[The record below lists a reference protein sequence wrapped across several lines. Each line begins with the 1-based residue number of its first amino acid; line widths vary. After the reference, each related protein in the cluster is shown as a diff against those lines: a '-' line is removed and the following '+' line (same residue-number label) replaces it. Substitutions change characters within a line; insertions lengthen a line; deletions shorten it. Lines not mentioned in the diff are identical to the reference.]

1 MHFDFDDTQYALRDL
16 ARDLFAK
23 ESPPSRIRELWDGKP
38 FDRAVWKTMADAGI
52 VGITVPDEH
61 GGSGG
66 DAIDLAL
73 VYEEAGRA
81 CLPEPLLETTGIA
94 APLIAGFGTDEQR
107 ERWLP
112 AIAAGDAIAAVQ
124 TSEDDAVA
132 WGAEADL
139 VIAARGDELHL
150 VERDSIVA
158 TSVPS
163 LDPARPL
170 ARLDVEVGDETRLM
184 APQAY
189 DVVAAFYCAAF
200 AGTAGML
207 NGVAMQLRDR
217 TVSYVKDREQ
227 FGRPVGSFQAVK
239 HTLASMHV
247 AIESARPATWYGA
260 YATARGLPDATV
272 AACIAKIAANDTEA
286 HCNADALQCHGGIG
300 FTWEDD
306 LHLWLK
312 RGMVLRSTF
321 GTSRQLRGNLVR
333 MHDWD
338 DLL

>member
-1 MHFDFDDTQYALRDL
+1 MNFDFDDTQYALRDL

-23 ESPPSRIRELWDGKP
+23 ESPPSRVRELWDGKP
-38 FDRAVWKTMADAGI
+38 FDRRVWRTMAEAGI
-52 VGITVPDEH
+52 TGVCIPDEF

-66 DAIDLAL
+66 TALDLAL

-94 APLIAGFGTDEQR
+94 APLIGRFGTDEQK

-112 AIAAGDAIAAVQ
+112 AIASGEVIAAVQ
-124 TSEDDAVA
+124 EDAEALVP

-139 VIAARGDELHL
+139 LLAAHDDGVHL
-150 VERDSIVA
+150 IERDQIRA
-158 TSVPS
+158 TPAAS
-163 LDPARPL
+163 LDPGRPL
-170 ARLDVEVGDETRLM
+170 ARVEAQTGSSTLLVSFDDHAAL
-184 APQAY
+184 
-189 DVVAAFYCAAF
+189 VAFWGNAF
-200 AGTAGML
+200 AGAAALL

-217 TVSYVKDREQ
+217 TIAYVNDREQ

-239 HTLASMHV
+239 HKLASVHI
-247 AIESARPATWYGA
+247 AIESSRPAAWYAA
-260 YATARGLPDATV
+260 YALAKGADDATI
-272 AACIAKIAANDTEA
+272 AAAVAKIAANDTEA
-286 HCNADALQCHGGIG
+286 VTNTEALQCHGGIG

-312 RGMVLRSTF
+312 RGMTLRSAF
-321 GTSRQLRGNLVR
+321 GTSRALRRNLVR
-333 MHDWD
+333 FHTWD